1 MIPVSDTLAID
12 ERAITERFIR
22 ASGPGGQN
30 VNKVATA
37 VQLRLN
43 LDAAELPDEVR
54 ARLIRLAG
62 KRLNQAGELVV
73 TAQRHRTQERNR
85 AAALATLIGLIRRA
99 ERPPAKRMPTQP
111 SAAARRRRLEAKAHR
126 SRIKQRRA
134 DRPEE
139 SG

>member
-37 VQLRLN
+37 VRLRLN
-43 LDAAELPDEVR
+43 VEAAELPDEVR

-62 KRLNQAGELVV
+62 KRLNQDGELVV
-73 TAQRHRTQERNR
+73 TAQRYRTQERNR

-99 ERPPAKRMPTQP
+99 EPPPTRRVPTQP
-111 SAAARRRRLEAKAHR
+111 SAAARRRRLEAKARR

-139 SG
+139 GG

>member
-30 VNKVATA
+30 VNKVASA

-43 LDAAELPDEVR
+43 LEAAELPDEVR

-99 ERPPAKRMPTQP
+99 EPPPAKRVPTQP
-111 SAAARRRRLEAKAHR
+111 SAAARRRRLEAKARR